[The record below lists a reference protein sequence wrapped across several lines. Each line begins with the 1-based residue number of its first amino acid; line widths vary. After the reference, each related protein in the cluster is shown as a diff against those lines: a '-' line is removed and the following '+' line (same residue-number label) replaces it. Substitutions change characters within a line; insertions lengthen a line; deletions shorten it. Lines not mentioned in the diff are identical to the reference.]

1 MASDLRPVQR
11 PVTDWDDDRR
21 KKRLAETRHGAGSRS
36 RRLLVQLGFAVLAVV
51 IVCTQY
57 WVYDVAPERARL
69 ASTRPQVHHIYDA
82 QDPLDQD
89 TAVVDLVGLGNL
101 DASATAT
108 ALPAFTGIGQVW
120 AVQYDNSGLDTA
132 VISRIIAEHARRERV
147 DRIVLAGHSMG
158 GIIALEVADH
168 IAEDTDLQLQAVVL
182 DCTPINLHAVRAKSR
197 DAGEDMLR
205 WMGWLPGARESR
217 SLRLLVETV
226 ARKDRYLFP
235 SSGRNRFVDVGE
247 LERVV
252 DEVLNKKILSTN
264 TASNGLIES
273 QFRAIVAS
281 GAQDDLETLTK
292 GDDGPAFVFLRPTVG
307 SADPVVDVDYS
318 QQALFEHTGG
328 PGGRLLV
335 VRMAGTG
342 HANPMQQPVRYNQA
356 IEDSIDPFLTQLE
369 LRDGDSAVADAAAGR
384 DRGTP

>member
-1 MASDLRPVQR
+1 MAREDLPTPR
-11 PVTDWDDDRR
+11 PVTSDDRR
-21 KKRLAETRHGAGSRS
+21 AERAWTHSL
-36 RRLLVQLGFAVLAVV
+36 RRLLTQLGFGLLALA

-69 ASTRPQVHHIYDA
+69 ASTRPQVHHVYDA
-82 QDPLDQD
+82 QDPVNQS

-101 DASATAT
+101 DAGNTAM
-108 ALPAFTGIGQVW
+108 ALPSLSGLGQVW

-132 VISRIIAEHARRERV
+132 VISRIVSEHALRERV
-147 DRIVLAGHSMG
+147 YRIVLVGHSMG

-168 IAEDTDLQLQAVVL
+168 IAADTDLDLRAVIL
-182 DCTPINLHAVRAKSR
+182 DCTPINLHAVRAQSR

-235 SSGRNRFVDVGE
+235 SSGRNRFVDTRE
-247 LERVV
+247 LFSVV
-252 DEVLNKKILSTN
+252 DEVLHKKILSKD

-281 GAQDDLETLTK
+281 GAQDHLEALTS
-292 GDDGPAFVFLRPTVG
+292 DDDTGPAFVFLRPTFG
-307 SADPVVDVDYS
+307 EADSVVDVDYS
-318 QQALFEHTGG
+318 QQALFDHTGG
-328 PGGRLLV
+328 PDGRLLV
-335 VRMAGTG
+335 VRMPESG
-342 HANPMQQPVRYNQA
+342 HANPMQQPQQYNDA
-356 IEDSIDPFLTQLE
+356 IDSAVVPFLNRLE
-369 LRDGDSAVADAAAGR
+369 LRDGDAAVALAGAGR
-384 DRGTP
+384 EEGAS